1 MKDVRYFPE
10 KEAEMCSKA
19 NIGGIVL
26 LLSCTILTIIISGC
40 KAGGS
45 NTALISSNSGTTIS
59 EPGGS
64 GSNSTGTSTS
74 ETTTTG
80 TTTTGATTPT
90 MLAWEA
96 PLTYEDGITRIA
108 PGDLTGYRIYLY
120 TDSNLTAKYAD
131 YLVSG
136 TTTSINLTDL
146 NNTVFTTVISH
157 ESSTTYYLAVTAIV
171 TIAGIEIES
180 TPSNSVSYAYP

>member
-1 MKDVRYFPE
+1 
-10 KEAEMCSKA
+10 MCSKA
-19 NIGGIVL
+19 NIGGIVF

-64 GSNSTGTSTS
+64 GSDSSGTITSDTTTTGTTTS
-74 ETTTTG
+74 GTTTTG
-80 TTTTGATTPT
+80 TTTTGTTPPM

-96 PLTYEDGITRIA
+96 PITYEDGITRIA
-108 PGDLTGYRIYLY
+108 PGDLTGYRINLY

-146 NNTVFTTVISH
+146 NNTVFTNVTSH
-157 ESSTTYYLAVTAIV
+157 EASTTYYLAVTAIV
-171 TIAGIEIES
+171 TVNGSEIES
-180 TPSNSVSYAYP
+180 APSNSVIYIYP